1 MSYGSSEMSFR
12 PQKTE
17 RISVRI
23 TLYFLLADSLLWLA
37 YAVVVAAGLHPALP
51 DSAVLRWLIPIL
63 ALAGSAALP
72 GFYLLARRFGAAGY
86 YPLLTLLLLISLPT
100 ILDDFGLADLNV
112 LILHLIPFVL
122 LVIDRSYYRSTT
134 RGSGA

>member
-1 MSYGSSEMSFR
+1 MSLR

-23 TLYFLLADSLLWLA
+23 TYYFLLADSLLWLA

-51 DSAVLRWLIPIL
+51 DSAVLRWLIPVL

-72 GFYLLARRFGAAGY
+72 GLYLLARRFGAAGY
-86 YPLLTLLLLISLPT
+86 YPLLALLLLISLLT
-100 ILDDFGLADLNV
+100 VLDEFGFVDLNV

-122 LVIDRSYYRSTT
+122 LVIDRLYYKHASRRS
-134 RGSGA
+134 GS

>member
-1 MSYGSSEMSFR
+1 MSYGSSDMSLGL
-12 PQKTE
+12 QKTR

-23 TLYFLLADSLLWLA
+23 TFYFLLADSLLWLA

-51 DSAVLRWLIPIL
+51 DSALLRWLIPVL

-72 GFYLLARRFGAAGY
+72 GFYLLARRFGATGY
-86 YPLLTLLLLISLPT
+86 YPLLALLLFISLMT
-100 ILDDFGLADLNV
+100 IIDEFGLADLNV

-122 LVIDRSYYRSTT
+122 LIIDRSFYKHTSRRS
-134 RGSGA
+134 GS

>member
-1 MSYGSSEMSFR
+1 MSYGSDDMSLR
-12 PQKTE
+12 PQRTE

-23 TLYFLLADSLLWLA
+23 TFYFLLADSLLWLA

-51 DSAVLRWLIPIL
+51 DSALLRWLIPFL

-86 YPLLTLLLLISLPT
+86 YPLLALLLLISLMT
-100 ILDDFGLADLNV
+100 IIDEFGLADLNV

-122 LVIDRSYYRSTT
+122 LVIDRSFYKHTSRRY
-134 RGSGA
+134 GS